1 MKCISLLTVIDKE
14 EKKWLKEDDSLPKP
28 WRGWRREEG
37 TRQKRKQTTYQM
49 ELTGGNNSAY
59 LNLPECKNKCET

>member
-14 EKKWLKEDDSLPKP
+14 EKKWLKEDDSLPKL

-37 TRQKRKQTTYQM
+37 TRQKRKQTT
-49 ELTGGNNSAY
+49 
-59 LNLPECKNKCET
+59 